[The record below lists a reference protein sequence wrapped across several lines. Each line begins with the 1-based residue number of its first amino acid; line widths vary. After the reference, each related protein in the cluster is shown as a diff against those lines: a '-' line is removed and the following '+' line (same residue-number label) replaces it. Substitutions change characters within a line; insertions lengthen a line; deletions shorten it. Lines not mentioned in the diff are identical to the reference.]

1 MKYVDK
7 NVALRN
13 LANSNQLFEKNK
25 NNFLKNF
32 NGAVDKITNL
42 VSNNL
47 VDELY
52 NYISSIRNLALN
64 VGAQVLYDDANI
76 VLDQIKKDGN
86 IPSLEQFVFS
96 FRNTYFELENI

>member
-64 VGAQVLYDDANI
+64 VGAEVLFDDANI
-76 VLDQIKKDGN
+76 ALDQIKKDGK

>member
-76 VLDQIKKDGN
+76 LLEQMKKDGN

>member
-76 VLDQIKKDGN
+76 LLEQMKKDGK

>member
-32 NGAVDKITNL
+32 SDAVDKITNL
-42 VSNNL
+42 VSNND

-52 NYISSIRNLALN
+52 NYVSSIRNLALN
-64 VGAQVLYDDANI
+64 VGAQVLFDDANL
-76 VLDQIKKDGN
+76 VLDQIKKDGK

-96 FRNTYFELENI
+96 FRNTYYELAN

>member
-76 VLDQIKKDGN
+76 ALDQIKKDGN

>member
-32 NGAVDKITNL
+32 SDAVDKITNL
-42 VSNNL
+42 VSNNA

-52 NYISSIRNLALN
+52 NYVSSIRNLALN
-64 VGAQVLYDDANI
+64 VGAQVLFDDANL
-76 VLDQIKKDGN
+76 VLDQIKKDGK

-96 FRNTYFELENI
+96 FRNTYYELAN